1 MKLQNLVA
9 TWHGSHSSGMMGKL
23 RISPVWR
30 SARHFSRKGRMS
42 LWEKHSTPPLMERR
56 SIKTMTKTPQSWPLH
71 AQTHEQFVIEV
82 KKDVEIVGFVA
93 VKCKYESQEH
103 NNQSVMKETNF
114 V

>member
-1 MKLQNLVA
+1 
-9 TWHGSHSSGMMGKL
+9 
-23 RISPVWR
+23 
-30 SARHFSRKGRMS
+30 
-42 LWEKHSTPPLMERR
+42 
-56 SIKTMTKTPQSWPLH
+56 MTKTPQSWPLH
-71 AQTHEQFVIEV
+71 AQTQEQFVIEV